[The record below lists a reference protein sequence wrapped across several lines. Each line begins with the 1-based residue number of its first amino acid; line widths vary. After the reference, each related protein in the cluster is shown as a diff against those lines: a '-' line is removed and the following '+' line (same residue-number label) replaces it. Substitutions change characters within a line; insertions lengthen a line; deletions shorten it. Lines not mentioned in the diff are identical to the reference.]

1 MASAQLAM
9 AGQADT
15 GERFESARRRA
26 IAPLRPFVAWYTGY
40 RQTGGSPG
48 RHRGLPS
55 PYVTFIV
62 TLDEPCE
69 VAVPSNPREAPRAY
83 GTLIGG
89 LHKTPTIIA
98 HPGRQSGIQLA
109 VEPLGVRALLGLPA
123 SELANID
130 VSASDVL
137 GPLADELHERVREAR
152 SWTDRFAIFD
162 EVLLRRLSRDLHA
175 PAALEVSHAWASL
188 KQSHGQLDVADVADC
203 VGWSSRHLA
212 ERFAG
217 EIGLS
222 PKAAARVIRFDRA
235 RRQLQKRAAQGVLGS
250 LATLAADF
258 GYYDQA
264 HLALEFR
271 QLAGCSPS
279 QWLGEELR
287 NFQGLALD
295 DSAEFEL

>member
-1 MASAQLAM
+1 MADM
-9 AGQADT
+9 ADT

-26 IAPLRPFVAWYTGY
+26 IAPLRAYVAWYTGY
-40 RQTGGSPG
+40 RQTGGVPG
-48 RHRGLPS
+48 QHRGLPS

-69 VAVPSNPREAPRAY
+69 VAVPSDPREARRAY
-83 GTLIGG
+83 GTLLGG

-98 HPGRQSGIQLA
+98 HPGRQPGIQLA
-109 VEPLGVRALLGLPA
+109 LKPLGVRALLGVPA
-123 SELANID
+123 AELANID
-130 VSASDVL
+130 VAASEVL
-137 GPLADELHERVREAR
+137 GPLADELHDRVREAR
-152 SWTDRFAIFD
+152 SWTERFAIFD
-162 EVLLRRLSRDLHA
+162 EVLLHRLSQTRPALAADEA
-175 PAALEVSHAWASL
+175 PCLAHAWSTL
-188 KQSHGQLDVADVADC
+188 KQAHGQVEMTALAQT
-203 VGWSSRHLA
+203 VGWSNRHLGD
-212 ERFAG
+212 RFAT

-235 RRQLQKRAAQGVLGS
+235 RRYLQKRAAVETLRS
-250 LATLAADF
+250 LAAVAADF

-279 QWLGEELR
+279 QWLSEEVR

-295 DSAEFEL
+295 DTADLEL